1 MRTLFAL
8 AVLLLTLVA
17 CQVTLVPATP
27 RPEAATPT
35 PAISLQESGPQFLL
49 HTASLV
55 QLNREGWPAYH
66 PVAFG
71 TVLYPTDLLKVEEK
85 TAILCVGPELEVKTV
100 SPGEH
105 RVPCP
110 PAEGILNYRGAHF
123 RVRLADTAGTGD
135 IPFILYPRTTLLLED
150 RPTLYW
156 NDTGASSY
164 TVMLTQAGQH
174 VWMEEN
180 VTDFTLP
187 YPAGRA
193 PLEQGE
199 DYRLVVIDN
208 NSHISSRQNEPAG
221 TGFRLATR
229 QEKNQIE
236 DQLRK
241 IRALEPLTSADL
253 QFILGVYYASLEP
266 SAISGFSPV
275 GEAWLVFNELA
286 KTQEV
291 PAVQLWHGDILTR
304 LKMPDDLVETAYQT
318 ALAHAETLN
327 DIESQAAARV
337 RLWCLTET
345 EPYLDEAV
353 ELYQELDAQAEVQ
366 RLQQGQD
373 DWAAVC
379 QSGG

>member
-1 MRTLFAL
+1 MKTLLAL
-8 AVLLLTLVA
+8 AILLLALVA
-17 CQVTLVPATP
+17 CQVIVPVTP

-35 PAISLQESGPQFLL
+35 PAISLQESGPHFLL
-49 HTASLV
+49 HTASPV

-71 TVLYPTDLLKVEEK
+71 TVLYPTDLLKVETK

-110 PAEGILNYRGAHF
+110 PAEGILNYRGAKF

-135 IPFILYPRTTLLLED
+135 IPFILYPRTTLLLEN

-164 TVMLTQAGQH
+164 TVILTQAGQQ
-174 VWMEEN
+174 VWVKGD
-180 VTDFTLP
+180 VTAHTLP
-187 YPAGRA
+187 YPADQA
-193 PLEQGE
+193 PLEQGK

-208 NSHISSRQNEPAG
+208 DSYISSRQSEPAG
-221 TGFRLATR
+221 TGFRLATA

-236 DQLRK
+236 DQLEK
-241 IRALEPLTSADL
+241 IEAEEALTGVDL
-253 QFILGVYYASLEP
+253 QFATGVYYASLEP
-266 SAISGFSPV
+266 SASSGFSPL
-275 GEAWLVFNELA
+275 GEAWQIFDTLV
-286 KTQEV
+286 KTQTA
-291 PAVQLWHGDILTR
+291 PAIHLWYGDILTG
-304 LKMPDDLVETAYQT
+304 LKLPDDVVEKAYQR
-318 ALAHAETLN
+318 ALASAEEMN
-327 DIESQAAARV
+327 DVESQATARV

-345 EPYLDEAV
+345 EPYLGEAV
-353 ELYQELDAQAEVQ
+353 ELYQELADQAEVQ

-373 DWAAVC
+373 AWAAVC
-379 QSGG
+379 Q